1 MHVSNGTFICDNCK
15 KVIEQWSV
23 VQIVKR
29 QYFPGDNFENC
40 SSDIKARVTKMLDLC
55 PRCAEEMFSLYSKEN
70 D

>member
-29 QYFPGDNFENC
+29 QYSTGDNLPVNYYPDGF
-40 SSDIKARVTKMLDLC
+40 SRILRVSFDLTT
-55 PRCAEEMFSLYSKEN
+55 M
-70 D
+70 DGGQ

>member
-29 QYFPGDNFENC
+29 QYSPGDNFKNC
-40 SSDIKARVTKMLDLC
+40 SSDIKAHTTKVLDLC
-55 PRCAEEMFSLYSKEN
+55 PECVDELFGLYVKES